1 MSRTLTPRRK
11 SAETVEQHHEESPRA
26 DLWLF
31 GLHAVESVLRNDP
44 ENIIRLM
51 CAEGRRDQRLQHVET
66 LAHEVGV
73 KIQRVEM
80 RELDKL
86 TRVDRHQ
93 GVAAQYR
100 PPRSYDENDLYA
112 LLDRLD
118 EPALLLVLDGVTDP
132 HNLGACLRVADG
144 AGVHAV
150 IAPKDRAAS
159 LTPTARN
166 VACGAADSL
175 HFVQVKTSREEENGF
190 AARGNQSLIDIGGNA
205 AGACEDAQGGGFE
218 DGKIAVASAY
228 AQNRADVQWITIIGN
243 GAAILHS
250 PNLKSV
256 GSVDEGFCFE
266 ITGAMTQH
274 RQGLIYTY
282 NQRVAGAPGEPL
294 HFNFNIAGKQTL
306 WGKIVRQVVVVAGV
320 GFAVGG

>member
-1 MSRTLTPRRK
+1 MSRMFTPRRK
-11 SAETVEQHHEESPRA
+11 AGESGQRPEAPREARAETHAAGDARSGDH
-26 DLWLF
+26 WLF

-51 CAEGRRDQRLQHVET
+51 CAEGRRDQRLQLIEI
-66 LAHEVGV
+66 LAHEIGV

-86 TRVDRHQ
+86 TKVDRHQ

-112 LLDRLD
+112 LLDRLQ

-159 LTPTARN
+159 LTPTARK
-166 VACGAADSL
+166 VASGAAESL
-175 HFVQVKTSREEENGF
+175 PFVQVTNLARTLDNLKQRDIWVMGLAGEADHMLYASDLSRHALAVVMGAEGAGLRRLTRESCDELVKLPMLGSVE
-190 AARGNQSLIDIGGNA
+190 SLNVSVA
-205 AGACEDAQGGGFE
+205 AG
-218 DGKIAVASAY
+218 V
-228 AQNRADVQWITIIGN
+228 
-243 GAAILHS
+243 
-250 PNLKSV
+250 
-256 GSVDEGFCFE
+256 
-266 ITGAMTQH
+266 
-274 RQGLIYTY
+274 
-282 NQRVAGAPGEPL
+282 
-294 HFNFNIAGKQTL
+294 TL
-306 WGKIVRQVVVVAGV
+306 YEVVRQRLKAC
-320 GFAVGG
+320 

>member
-1 MSRTLTPRRK
+1 MFTARRK
-11 SAETVEQHHEESPRA
+11 THVEDELTEAVSPKQDQKQETSARA

-31 GLHAVESVLRNDP
+31 GLHAIESVLKNDP
-44 ENIIRLM
+44 ENIIRLL
-51 CAEGRRDQRLQHVET
+51 CAEGRRDQRLQHVEA
-66 LAHEVGV
+66 LAQEVGV
-73 KIQRVEM
+73 KINRVEM

-159 LTPTARN
+159 LTPTARK
-166 VACGAADSL
+166 VASGAAESL
-175 HFVQVKTSREEENGF
+175 PFVQVTNLARTLDTLKQRDIWIVGLAGEADHMLYASDVSKHALAVVMGAEGSGLRRLTRESCDELVKLPMLGTVE
-190 AARGNQSLIDIGGNA
+190 SLNVSVA
-205 AGACEDAQGGGFE
+205 AG
-218 DGKIAVASAY
+218 VTLY
-228 AQNRADVQWITIIGN
+228 
-243 GAAILHS
+243 
-250 PNLKSV
+250 
-256 GSVDEGFCFE
+256 E
-266 ITGAMTQH
+266 IR
-274 RQGLIYTY
+274 RQ
-282 NQRVAGAPGEPL
+282 RMSKAPP
-294 HFNFNIAGKQTL
+294 A
-306 WGKIVRQVVVVAGV
+306 
-320 GFAVGG
+320 

>member
-1 MSRTLTPRRK
+1 MSRMFTPRRK
-11 SAETVEQHHEESPRA
+11 LRDTDESADLAASSGHKQDAGARA

-31 GLHAVESVLRNDP
+31 GLHAIESVLKNDP

-51 CAEGRRDQRLQHVET
+51 CADGRRDQRLQHVEV
-66 LAHEVGV
+66 LAQEVGV
-73 KIQRVEM
+73 KIQRVDM

-159 LTPTARN
+159 LTPTARK
-166 VACGAADSL
+166 VASGAAESL
-175 HFVQVKTSREEENGF
+175 PFVQVTNLARTLDTLKQRDIWVMGLAGEADHTLYASDVSKHALAVVMGAEGSGLRRLTRESCDELVKLPMLGSVE
-190 AARGNQSLIDIGGNA
+190 SLNVSVA
-205 AGACEDAQGGGFE
+205 AGVTLYEIRRQRML
-218 DGKIAVASAY
+218 K
-228 AQNRADVQWITIIGN
+228 
-243 GAAILHS
+243 AAL
-250 PNLKSV
+250 
-256 GSVDEGFCFE
+256 
-266 ITGAMTQH
+266 A
-274 RQGLIYTY
+274 
-282 NQRVAGAPGEPL
+282 
-294 HFNFNIAGKQTL
+294 
-306 WGKIVRQVVVVAGV
+306 
-320 GFAVGG
+320 

>member
-1 MSRTLTPRRK
+1 MSRMFTARRK
-11 SAETVEQHHEESPRA
+11 THDASEVADSVEPKHEGGARA

-31 GLHAVESVLRNDP
+31 GLHAIESVLKNDP
-44 ENIIRLM
+44 ENIIRLL
-51 CAEGRRDQRLQHVET
+51 CAEGRRDQRLQHVEA

-73 KIQRVEM
+73 KINRVDM

-159 LTPTARN
+159 LTPTARK
-166 VACGAADSL
+166 VASGAAESL
-175 HFVQVKTSREEENGF
+175 PFVQVTNLARTLDTLKQRDIWVVGLAGEADHMLYASDVSKHALAVVMGAEGSGLRRLTRESCDELVKLPMLGAVE
-190 AARGNQSLIDIGGNA
+190 SLNVSVA
-205 AGACEDAQGGGFE
+205 AGVTLYEIRRQRMSKAQP
-218 DGKIAVASAY
+218 A
-228 AQNRADVQWITIIGN
+228 
-243 GAAILHS
+243 
-250 PNLKSV
+250 
-256 GSVDEGFCFE
+256 
-266 ITGAMTQH
+266 
-274 RQGLIYTY
+274 
-282 NQRVAGAPGEPL
+282 
-294 HFNFNIAGKQTL
+294 
-306 WGKIVRQVVVVAGV
+306 
-320 GFAVGG
+320 